1 MTHWPRTRLILFISS
16 ILLSA
21 GAFLAAVPVLGSRSA
36 SANHVLF
43 GYSPQRLALAGVLIL
58 FAVFFGWL
66 AFQVG
71 QGTSLAS
78 RFSSALL
85 GSEPAHRRLFWI
97 ALALCFLGWVG
108 SSLPAYRV
116 PEGLSDYLLRLRP
129 LMLWLA
135 GLGAGGFLL
144 LLSARWSLGPRPA
157 LASPRALYAAGLA
170 LVVFLS
176 IWLFIL
182 LTGLGLRI
190 REDYW
195 YGAGVPALPLQ
206 VFFSVAAGLL
216 VGRLEASGRLQGRSR
231 LDLLLFLV
239 IWGAAAVLWAREP
252 LRSTFF
258 MPGPS
263 IPNRDF
269 YPFSDASL
277 FDVGSQYALIGQGLF
292 NGQYFDRVL
301 YSAFLTYLHALAGQN
316 FIQVAAVQS
325 AVFAVFPA
333 IVYLIGRELQ
343 GRALGVAAAV
353 LIALRGVNS
362 IAAVGWID
370 LASPKM
376 TLTDFPTA
384 ILLALFTWLVMH
396 WLKEPQREW
405 RYAMWAG
412 CALGLTIMV
421 RTHAL
426 LLFPLIILFALLA
439 YRFSWR
445 AWLTGAS
452 LLALGM
458 VLTTLPWDLRSQARG
473 APPFG
478 VYFFRIY
485 LVLKDR
491 YNWWPFGNAAAP
503 VAYGDSFVAVEPR
516 GALPLLHTASLVRP
530 ALARCDGLLCSGVN
544 HFLHN
549 FVASVLSLPT
559 SPSLDNLRETI
570 KQAFPYW
577 DQGWLGAGFSPLWAV
592 FLAVNLALIALGL
605 GRSWAERRWVGMVPL
620 AVYVAYSLSNAFALT
635 SGGRY
640 VVPIDWIAFIYFLF
654 GAVTVACWTCDLLY
668 GGEVGQASDRAQ
680 DVPSTKVPSRHPL
693 RAILVTGALILAIG
707 SLVPLSELPFPERYA
722 SVQNRSQALSVLR
735 KQGLLNTAGFD
746 PAEIKRFLSSRD
758 ARVVAGRALYPRF
771 YEARQGETS
780 SDYPYL
786 FLDYPR
792 IALTLINPQGQRGVI
807 LPGKL
812 PFNIPNASDVVV
824 LGCQGAQHI
833 DALAVFVLDDP
844 AQAYTR
850 WPEAPLECPVK
861 QPVCVDKETCY

>member
-1 MTHWPRTRLILFISS
+1 MTHWPRTRLLLFILS
-16 ILLSA
+16 ILLSV
-21 GAFLAAVPVLGSRSA
+21 GAFLAALPVLGSRSA
-36 SANHVLF
+36 SADPALF
-43 GYSPQRLALAGVLIL
+43 GYSSQRLALAGALIL

-66 AFQVG
+66 TFQLG
-71 QGTSLAS
+71 KDTPLAS
-78 RFSSALL
+78 RFSLTLL
-85 GSEPAHRRLFWI
+85 GSELARRRLFWI

-144 LLSARWSLGPRPA
+144 LLSVRRDLAPRPA
-157 LASPRALYAAGLA
+157 LASHGALYVAGLA
-170 LVVFLS
+170 LAVFLS
-176 IWLFIL
+176 IWLLIS

-216 VGRLEASGRLQGRSR
+216 MGRLEASRRLRGRSR

-263 IPNRDF
+263 LPNRDF

-277 FDVGSQYALIGQGLF
+277 YDVGSQYALIGQGLF
-292 NGQYFDRVL
+292 NGQYFDRVF

-316 FIQVAAVQS
+316 FIQVTAVQ
-325 AVFAVFPA
+325 AAIFAVFPA
-333 IVYLIGRELQ
+333 IVFLIGRELQ
-343 GRALGVAAAV
+343 GRALGVASAA

-362 IAAVGWID
+362 IAAAGWID

-376 TLTDFPTA
+376 MLTDFPTA
-384 ILLALFTWLVMH
+384 ILLALFTLLVMH
-396 WLKEPQREW
+396 WLRDPKREW

-412 CALGLTIMV
+412 CALGLTIML

-426 LLFPLIILFALLA
+426 LLFPLIILFTLLT

-491 YNWWPFGNAAAP
+491 YNWWPFGDAAGTA
-503 VAYGDSFVAVEPR
+503 AYGGSFVAVEPR

-530 ALARCDGLLCSGVN
+530 ALERCDGPLCSGVN
-544 HFLHN
+544 HLLHN
-549 FVASVLSLPT
+549 LAASVLSLPT
-559 SPSLDNLRETI
+559 SPGLDNLRETI

-577 DQGWLGAGFSPLWAV
+577 DQGWLGAGFSPLWAI

-605 GRSWAERRWVGMVPL
+605 GRSWAEQRWVGIVPL
-620 AVYVAYSLSNAFALT
+620 AVYLAYSLSNAFALT

-640 VVPIDWIAFIYFLF
+640 VVPIDWIVCIYFLS
-654 GAVTVACWTCDLLY
+654 GAVTLAGWAWDMCY
-668 GGEVGQASDRAQ
+668 GREV
-680 DVPSTKVPSRHPL
+680 VP
-693 RAILVTGALILAIG
+693 VTGLSQSGASVPESSRRRLRTGLVAAVLILTIG
-707 SLVPLSELPFPERYA
+707 SLIPLSELPFPERYA
-722 SVQNRSQALSVLR
+722 NLQSRSQKLAELR
-735 KQGLLNTAGFD
+735 DTGSLERSGLDLASLQG
-746 PAEIKRFLSSRD
+746 FLSNPN
-758 ARVVAGRALYPRF
+758 ARLLSGRALYPRY
-771 YEARQGETS
+771 YEARQGETA

-786 FLDYPR
+786 FLDFPR

-812 PFNIPNASDVVV
+812 PFKIPNASDVIV
-824 LGCQGAQHI
+824 LGCEGAQHI
-833 DALAVFVLDDP
+833 DALAVFVLGDP
-844 AQAYTR
+844 AHAYTR